1 MLQVTSDLRL
11 HNEAKTKREQVN
23 ISLTMVHHR
32 AVLEHAV
39 ASAFGV
45 SREDLLAPT
54 RRQAPIAF
62 ARQVAMY
69 LAHVGYSL
77 TFTQIGELFSRDR
90 TTVAHACSLVED
102 MRDDDALDH
111 TLSALEKAIR
121 AATQPAAA

>member
-1 MLQVTSDLRL
+1 MLQVSSDFNFTSKA
-11 HNEAKTKREQVN
+11 ETKPNPVN
-23 ISLTMVHHR
+23 ISLTMTHHR

-45 SREDLLAPT
+45 SREELLAPT
-54 RRQAPIAF
+54 RSRAPIAF

-90 TTVAHACSLVED
+90 TTVAHACSLIED
-102 MRDDDALDH
+102 MRDDDTLDL
-111 TLSALEKAIR
+111 TLSALENAIR
-121 AATQPAAA
+121 TATQPSAA

>member
-1 MLQVTSDLRL
+1 MLQLSSKFPAQDTL
-11 HNEAKTKREQVN
+11 EANQRQVN
-23 ISLTMVHHR
+23 ISLTMAHHR
-32 AVLEHAV
+32 AVLEHSV

-45 SREDLLAPT
+45 SREELLAPT

-69 LAHVGYSL
+69 LAHVGYSM
-77 TFTQIGELFSRDR
+77 TFTQVGAMFSRDR

-102 MRDDDALDH
+102 MRDDDALDM

-121 AATQPAAA
+121 AATPAAA

>member
-1 MLQVTSDLRL
+1 MLQFSSDLPVYDPIETSQ
-11 HNEAKTKREQVN
+11 NPVN
-23 ISLTMVHHR
+23 ISLTMAHHR
-32 AVLEHAV
+32 AVLEHSV

-77 TFTQIGELFSRDR
+77 TFTQVGAMFSRDR

-102 MRDDDALDH
+102 MRDDDALDL

-121 AATQPAAA
+121 AAAPAVAG